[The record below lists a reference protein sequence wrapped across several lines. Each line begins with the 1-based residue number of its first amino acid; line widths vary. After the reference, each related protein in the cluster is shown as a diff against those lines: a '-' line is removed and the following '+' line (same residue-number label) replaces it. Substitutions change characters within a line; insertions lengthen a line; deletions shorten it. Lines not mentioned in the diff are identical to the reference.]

1 MSQEDSPDAP
11 KYGLSALAITSVLL
25 LAAAA
30 GVIGWL
36 ALGGEEYHDR
46 FGRGIPVVVLP
57 LPSAESP
64 AAETAAPAQ
73 PVEPGP
79 PLAAGGGA
87 VKRASGP
94 AERAFSTPPAGPKE
108 AAGAVMKGAA
118 PEASP
123 EAPAEAPAKAPKA
136 DTSEKSLA
144 EGPVRK
150 PITPPARAKR
160 PPAKATP
167 LEKARAPVK
176 VEPPV
181 KAEVKT
187 ATPEPPAPV
196 KTPPKPP
203 AAEPKAKAK
212 APAKTKVTAKA
223 KPPSKA
229 EVKTATPEPPAPTRT
244 PPKPPAAGPKAKAKA
259 PAKTKPPA
267 KAEVKTATSEPA
279 KKDAS
284 KASPGETVVGETVVR
299 LRPSTVAPKASS
311 PVPGPPKALSNIIT
325 RRSPLKPAPD
335 PGLTEKSE
343 LGLLPVIGDDGRKP
357 WLVYARRFDE
367 RDRRPRIA
375 LVIVGLGLSEAST
388 QAAIQRLPGAVT
400 LAFAPYAKTLDYWI
414 PLARAAG
421 HEVLLAL
428 PMEPDNFPADDPG
441 PHALLTSLAAAENLK
456 RLRWVLSRTSGYV
469 GVINDMGS
477 RFTTSRRHLDPVLAE
492 LKRRGL
498 MFVDSGASLRSVAAR
513 MATRIGLAR
522 AINNRFIDVKASR
535 EAIDKRLSELERIAR
550 ASGHA
555 LGVGAAY
562 PVTFERVGRWLR
574 QFEKKGL
581 ILVPVS
587 AIANKQ
593 PD

>member
-11 KYGLSALAITSVLL
+11 KYGPKYGRSALAITSVLL

-36 ALGGEEYHDR
+36 ALGGEEYQDR
-46 FGRGIPVVVLP
+46 FGHRIPVVILP

-64 AAETAAPAQ
+64 AAETGAPAQ

-79 PLAAGGGA
+79 SLVAGGGA
-87 VKRASGP
+87 EEDASKPAKRAETS
-94 AERAFSTPPAGPKE
+94 PPTGPKE
-108 AAGAVMKGAA
+108 AAGAVTKGAA
-118 PEASP
+118 PEAP
-123 EAPAEAPAKAPKA
+123 PKAPPKAPKV

-144 EGPVRK
+144 EVPVRK
-150 PITPPARAKR
+150 PRTPAAKAKTPA
-160 PPAKATP
+160 AKATP
-167 LEKARAPVK
+167 PEKARAPVK
-176 VEPPV
+176 VGAPVKVEAPV
-181 KAEVKT
+181 KAEVQTAPPEPPAKAKAPSKPAATEPKANAKAKSKASPTVETPVKAEVET
-187 ATPEPPAPV
+187 ATPEPPASV
-196 KTPPKPP
+196 
-203 AAEPKAKAK
+203 
-212 APAKTKVTAKA
+212 
-223 KPPSKA
+223 
-229 EVKTATPEPPAPTRT
+229 EPPAPET
-244 PPKPPAAGPKAKAKA
+244 P
-259 PAKTKPPA
+259 
-267 KAEVKTATSEPA
+267 EPA

-284 KASPGETVVGETVVR
+284 KASRGKTAVGETAVGETVVR
-299 LRPSTVAPKASS
+299 LRPSTIAPKTSS
-311 PVPGPPKALSNIIT
+311 PVSGPPKTLSDIIT
-325 RRSPLKPAPD
+325 RRSALKPAPD
-335 PGLTEKSE
+335 PGLTEKSG

-400 LAFAPYAKTLDYWI
+400 LAFAPYAKTLDRWI

-421 HEVLLAL
+421 HEVLLTL

-441 PHALLTSLAAAENLK
+441 PHTLLTSLAPAENLK

-469 GVINDMGS
+469 GVINDMGA
-477 RFTTSRRHLDPVLAE
+477 RFTTSSRHLDPVLGE

-535 EAIDKRLSELERIAR
+535 EAIDQRLSEIERIAR
-550 ASGHA
+550 TSGHA
-555 LGVGAAY
+555 LGVGTPY

-574 QFEKKGL
+574 GFEKKGL
-581 ILVPVS
+581 VLVPVS
-587 AIANKQ
+587 ALANKQ

>member
-36 ALGGEEYHDR
+36 ALGGEEYQDR
-46 FGRGIPVVVLP
+46 FGRRIPVVVLP

-64 AAETAAPAQ
+64 AVETGAPAQ
-73 PVEPGP
+73 QVEPGP
-79 PLAAGGGA
+79 PLAAEGGTAKGA
-87 VKRASGP
+87 SKP
-94 AERAFSTPPAGPKE
+94 AERAEPNPPAGPEETAKASLE
-108 AAGAVMKGAA
+108 APSKTPKTA
-118 PEASP
+118 P
-123 EAPAEAPAKAPKA
+123 EAPAKVTQLGK
-136 DTSEKSLA
+136 TK
-144 EGPVRK
+144 
-150 PITPPARAKR
+150 
-160 PPAKATP
+160 
-167 LEKARAPVK
+167 APVK
-176 VEPPV
+176 VE
-181 KAEVKT
+181 T
-187 ATPEPPAPV
+187 ATPEPPASV
-196 KTPPKPP
+196 
-203 AAEPKAKAK
+203 
-212 APAKTKVTAKA
+212 
-223 KPPSKA
+223 
-229 EVKTATPEPPAPTRT
+229 EPPAPET
-244 PPKPPAAGPKAKAKA
+244 P
-259 PAKTKPPA
+259 
-267 KAEVKTATSEPA
+267 EPA

-284 KASPGETVVGETVVR
+284 KASRGKTAVGETVVR
-299 LRPSTVAPKASS
+299 LRPSTIAPKTSS
-311 PVPGPPKALSNIIT
+311 PVSGPPKTLSDIIT
-325 RRSPLKPAPD
+325 RRSALKPAPD
-335 PGLTEKSE
+335 PGLTEKSG

-400 LAFAPYAKTLDYWI
+400 LAFAPYAKTLDRWI

-421 HEVLLAL
+421 HEVLLTL

-441 PHALLTSLAAAENLK
+441 PHTLLTSLAPAENLK

-469 GVINDMGS
+469 GVINDMGA
-477 RFTTSRRHLDPVLAE
+477 RFTTSSRHLDPVLGE

-535 EAIDKRLSELERIAR
+535 AAIDQRLSEIERIAR
-550 ASGHA
+550 TSGHA
-555 LGVGAAY
+555 LGVGTPY

-574 QFEKKGL
+574 GFEKKGL

-587 AIANKQ
+587 AVANKQ

>member
-36 ALGGEEYHDR
+36 ALGGEEYQDR
-46 FGRGIPVVVLP
+46 FGRRIPVVVLP

-64 AAETAAPAQ
+64 AVETGAPAQ

-79 PLAAGGGA
+79 PLAAEGGTAKGA
-87 VKRASGP
+87 SKP
-94 AERAFSTPPAGPKE
+94 AERAEPNPPAGPEETAKASLE
-108 AAGAVMKGAA
+108 APPKTPKTA
-118 PEASP
+118 P
-123 EAPAEAPAKAPKA
+123 EAPAKV
-136 DTSEKSLA
+136 TQ
-144 EGPVRK
+144 
-150 PITPPARAKR
+150 
-160 PPAKATP
+160 
-167 LEKARAPVK
+167 LEKTKAPVK
-176 VEPPV
+176 VE
-181 KAEVKT
+181 T
-187 ATPEPPAPV
+187 ATPEPPAPA
-196 KTPPKPP
+196 KTPPKKP
-203 AAEPKAKAK
+203 AAPEPKAKAK
-212 APAKTKVTAKA
+212 AKSKATAKS
-223 KPPSKA
+223 KP
-229 EVKTATPEPPAPTRT
+229 T
-244 PPKPPAAGPKAKAKA
+244 
-259 PAKTKPPA
+259 A
-267 KAEVKTATSEPA
+267 KAEVKTAPPEPA

-284 KASPGETVVGETVVR
+284 KASRGETVVR
-299 LRPSTVAPKASS
+299 LRPSTVAPKAPS

-325 RRSPLKPAPD
+325 RRSALSPAPD
-335 PGLTEKSE
+335 PGLTEKSG

-357 WLVYARRFDE
+357 WLVYARGFDD

-400 LAFAPYAKTLDYWI
+400 LAFAPYAKTLDRWI

-421 HEVLLAL
+421 HEVLLTL

-441 PHALLTSLAAAENLK
+441 PHTLLTSLAPAENLK

-477 RFTTSRRHLDPVLAE
+477 RFTTSSRHLDPVLGE

-535 EAIDKRLSELERIAR
+535 EAIDQRLSELERIAR
-550 ASGHA
+550 TSGHA
-555 LGVGAAY
+555 LGVGTTY

-574 QFEKKGL
+574 RFEKKGL

-587 AIANKQ
+587 ALANKQ

>member
-11 KYGLSALAITSVLL
+11 KYGPKYGRSALAITSVLL

-36 ALGGEEYHDR
+36 ALGGEEYQDR
-46 FGRGIPVVVLP
+46 FGPRIPVVILP

-64 AAETAAPAQ
+64 AAETGAPVQ

-79 PLAAGGGA
+79 PLVAGGGA
-87 VKRASGP
+87 EEGASKP
-94 AERAFSTPPAGPKE
+94 AERAESSPPAGPKE
-108 AAGAVMKGAA
+108 AAGAVTKGAA
-118 PEASP
+118 PEAPP
-123 EAPAEAPAKAPKA
+123 EAPPKAPKV

-144 EGPVRK
+144 EVPVRK
-150 PITPPARAKR
+150 PRTPAAKAKTPA
-160 PPAKATP
+160 AKATP
-167 LEKARAPVK
+167 PEKARAPAK
-176 VEPPV
+176 VEAPGKAEVKTAPPEPPAKAKTPPKPAGTGPKAKAKTPSKPAATEPKVKAKAKSKASSTAETPV
-181 KAEVKT
+181 KAEVET
-187 ATPEPPAPV
+187 ATPEPPASV
-196 KTPPKPP
+196 
-203 AAEPKAKAK
+203 
-212 APAKTKVTAKA
+212 
-223 KPPSKA
+223 
-229 EVKTATPEPPAPTRT
+229 EPPAPET
-244 PPKPPAAGPKAKAKA
+244 P
-259 PAKTKPPA
+259 
-267 KAEVKTATSEPA
+267 EPA
-279 KKDAS
+279 KKEAS
-284 KASPGETVVGETVVR
+284 RASRGETAVGETAVGETVVR
-299 LRPSTVAPKASS
+299 LRPSTIAPKTSS
-311 PVPGPPKALSNIIT
+311 PVPGPPKALSDIIT
-325 RRSPLKPAPD
+325 RRSALKPAPD
-335 PGLTEKSE
+335 PGLTEKSG

-357 WLVYARRFDE
+357 WLVYARGFDE

-400 LAFAPYAKTLDYWI
+400 LAFAPYAKTLDRWI

-421 HEVLLAL
+421 HEVLLTL

-441 PHALLTSLAAAENLK
+441 PHTLLTSLAPAENLK

-469 GVINDMGS
+469 GVINDMGA
-477 RFTTSRRHLDPVLAE
+477 RFTTSSRHLDPVLGE

-535 EAIDKRLSELERIAR
+535 EAIDQRLSEIERIAR
-550 ASGHA
+550 TSGHA
-555 LGVGAAY
+555 LGVGTPY

-574 QFEKKGL
+574 GFEKKGL

-587 AIANKQ
+587 AVANKQ

>member
-1 MSQEDSPDAP
+1 MNQEDSPEAP

-36 ALGGEEYHDR
+36 ALGGEEYQDR
-46 FGRGIPVVVLP
+46 FGRRIPVVILP

-64 AAETAAPAQ
+64 AVETVATETGAPAQ
-73 PVEPGP
+73 PEEPSP
-79 PLAAGGGA
+79 PLTADDGA
-87 VKRASGP
+87 NVGAPKP
-94 AERAFSTPPAGPKE
+94 AERAFSSPPEPKVKTPPEKAKI
-108 AAGAVMKGAA
+108 AKKSAA
-118 PEASP
+118 PK
-123 EAPAEAPAKAPKA
+123 PAAK
-136 DTSEKSLA
+136 
-144 EGPVRK
+144 K
-150 PITPPARAKR
+150 PPPAPEPKTRTAEKAKT

-167 LEKARAPVK
+167 PEKAKA
-176 VEPPV
+176 PV
-181 KAEVKT
+181 KAEVET
-187 ATPEPPAPV
+187 ATPEPPAPA
-196 KTPPKPP
+196 KTPPKKP
-203 AAEPKAKAK
+203 AAPEPKAKAK
-212 APAKTKVTAKA
+212 AKAKVPAKTKPAAKA
-223 KPPSKA
+223 PVKA
-229 EVKTATPEPPAPTRT
+229 EIETATPEPPVAPEPAVT
-244 PPKPPAAGPKAKAKA
+244 PK
-259 PAKTKPPA
+259 
-267 KAEVKTATSEPA
+267 PA
-279 KKDAS
+279 KKETS
-284 KASPGETVVGETVVR
+284 KATQEKTAAGETAAGKTVVR
-299 LRPSTVAPKASS
+299 LRPSAVAPKAPS
-311 PVPGPPKALSNIIT
+311 PVPGAPKALSNIIT
-325 RRSPLKPAPD
+325 RRSALSPAPD
-335 PGLTEKSE
+335 PGLTEKSG

-357 WLVYARRFDE
+357 WLVYARRFDD

-400 LAFAPYAKTLDYWI
+400 LAFAPYAKTLDRWI

-421 HEVLLAL
+421 HEVLLTL

-441 PHALLTSLAAAENLK
+441 PHTLLTSLAAAENLK
-456 RLRWVLSRTSGYV
+456 RLRWVLSRSSGYV

-477 RFTTSRRHLDPVLAE
+477 RFTTSGRHLDPILAE

-535 EAIDKRLSELERIAR
+535 EAIDQRLAELERIAR
-550 ASGHA
+550 TSGHA
-555 LGVGAAY
+555 LGVGTTY

-587 AIANKQ
+587 ALANKQ

>member
-11 KYGLSALAITSVLL
+11 KYGPKYGRSALAITSVLL

-36 ALGGEEYHDR
+36 ALGGEEYQDR
-46 FGRGIPVVVLP
+46 FGRRIPVVILP

-64 AAETAAPAQ
+64 AAETGAPAQ

-79 PLAAGGGA
+79 SLVAGGGA
-87 VKRASGP
+87 EEGASKP
-94 AERAFSTPPAGPKE
+94 AERAFSSPPTGPKE
-108 AAGAVMKGAA
+108 AAGAVTKGAA
-118 PEASP
+118 PEAPP
-123 EAPAEAPAKAPKA
+123 EVPPKAPPKTPKV
-136 DTSEKSLA
+136 DTSEKSPA
-144 EGPVRK
+144 EVPVRK
-150 PITPPARAKR
+150 PRTPA
-160 PPAKATP
+160 AKATP
-167 LEKARAPVK
+167 PEKARAPAKVGPPVK
-176 VEPPV
+176 VEAPV
-181 KAEVKT
+181 KAEVET
-187 ATPEPPAPV
+187 ATPEPPASV
-196 KTPPKPP
+196 
-203 AAEPKAKAK
+203 
-212 APAKTKVTAKA
+212 
-223 KPPSKA
+223 
-229 EVKTATPEPPAPTRT
+229 EPPAPET
-244 PPKPPAAGPKAKAKA
+244 P
-259 PAKTKPPA
+259 
-267 KAEVKTATSEPA
+267 EPA

-284 KASPGETVVGETVVR
+284 KASRGKTAVGETAVGETVVR
-299 LRPSTVAPKASS
+299 LRPSTIAPKTSS
-311 PVPGPPKALSNIIT
+311 PVSGPPKTLSDIIT
-325 RRSPLKPAPD
+325 RRSALKPAPD
-335 PGLTEKSE
+335 PGLTEKSG

-367 RDRRPRIA
+367 SDRRPRIA

-400 LAFAPYAKTLDYWI
+400 LAFAPYAKTLDRWI

-421 HEVLLAL
+421 HEVLLTL

-441 PHALLTSLAAAENLK
+441 PHTLLTSLAPAENLK

-469 GVINDMGS
+469 GVINDMGA
-477 RFTTSRRHLDPVLAE
+477 RFTTSSRHLDPVLGE

-535 EAIDKRLSELERIAR
+535 EAIDQRLSEIERIAR
-550 ASGHA
+550 TSGHA
-555 LGVGAAY
+555 LGVGTPY

-574 QFEKKGL
+574 GFEKKGL
-581 ILVPVS
+581 VLVPVS
-587 AIANKQ
+587 ALANKQ

>member
-11 KYGLSALAITSVLL
+11 KYGPKYGRSALAITSVLL

-36 ALGGEEYHDR
+36 ALGGEEYQDR
-46 FGRGIPVVVLP
+46 FGRRIPVVILP

-64 AAETAAPAQ
+64 AAETGAPAQ

-79 PLAAGGGA
+79 SLVAGGGA
-87 VKRASGP
+87 EEDASKPAKRAETS
-94 AERAFSTPPAGPKE
+94 PPTGPKE
-108 AAGAVMKGAA
+108 AAGAVTKGAA
-118 PEASP
+118 PEAP
-123 EAPAEAPAKAPKA
+123 PKAPPKAPKV

-144 EGPVRK
+144 EVPVRK
-150 PITPPARAKR
+150 PRTPAAKAKTPA
-160 PPAKATP
+160 AKATP
-167 LEKARAPVK
+167 PEKARAPAKVGVPVK
-176 VEPPV
+176 VEAPV

-187 ATPEPPAPV
+187 APPEPPAEA
-196 KTPPKPP
+196 KTPPKPAATGPKAKAETPSKP
-203 AAEPKAKAK
+203 AATEPKAKAK
-212 APAKTKVTAKA
+212 AKSKASSTAETA
-223 KPPSKA
+223 VKA
-229 EVKTATPEPPAPTRT
+229 EVETATPEPPASVE
-244 PPKPPAAGPKAKAKA
+244 PPAPET
-259 PAKTKPPA
+259 P
-267 KAEVKTATSEPA
+267 EPT

-284 KASPGETVVGETVVR
+284 KASRGKTAVGETVVR
-299 LRPSTVAPKASS
+299 LRPSTIAPKTSS
-311 PVPGPPKALSNIIT
+311 PVSGPPKMWSDIIT
-325 RRSPLKPAPD
+325 RRSALKPAPD
-335 PGLTEKSE
+335 PGLTEKSG

-357 WLVYARRFDE
+357 WLVYARGFDD

-400 LAFAPYAKTLDYWI
+400 LAFAPYAKTLDRWI

-421 HEVLLAL
+421 HEVLLTL

-441 PHALLTSLAAAENLK
+441 PHTLLTSLAPAENLK

-469 GVINDMGS
+469 GVINDMGA
-477 RFTTSRRHLDPVLAE
+477 RFTTSSRHLDPILGE

-535 EAIDKRLSELERIAR
+535 EAIDQRLSEIERIAR
-550 ASGHA
+550 TSGHA
-555 LGVGAAY
+555 LGVGTPY

-574 QFEKKGL
+574 GFEKKGL

-587 AIANKQ
+587 AVANKQ

>member
-11 KYGLSALAITSVLL
+11 KYGPKYGRSALAITSVLL

-36 ALGGEEYHDR
+36 ALGGEEYQDR
-46 FGRGIPVVVLP
+46 FGRRIPVVILP

-64 AAETAAPAQ
+64 AAETGAPAQ

-79 PLAAGGGA
+79 SLVPGGGA
-87 VKRASGP
+87 EEGASKP
-94 AERAFSTPPAGPKE
+94 AERAFSSPPTGPKE
-108 AAGAVMKGAA
+108 AAGAVTKGAA
-118 PEASP
+118 PEAPP
-123 EAPAEAPAKAPKA
+123 EVPPKAPPKTPKV
-136 DTSEKSLA
+136 DTSEKSPA
-144 EGPVRK
+144 EVPVRK
-150 PITPPARAKR
+150 PRTPA
-160 PPAKATP
+160 AKATP
-167 LEKARAPVK
+167 PEKARAPAKVGPPVK
-176 VEPPV
+176 VEAPV
-181 KAEVKT
+181 KAEVQTAPPEPPAEAKTPPKPAATGPKAKTETPSKPAATEPKVKAKAKSKASSTAETPVKAEVET
-187 ATPEPPAPV
+187 ATPEPPASV
-196 KTPPKPP
+196 
-203 AAEPKAKAK
+203 
-212 APAKTKVTAKA
+212 
-223 KPPSKA
+223 
-229 EVKTATPEPPAPTRT
+229 EPPAPET
-244 PPKPPAAGPKAKAKA
+244 P
-259 PAKTKPPA
+259 
-267 KAEVKTATSEPA
+267 EPA

-284 KASPGETVVGETVVR
+284 KASRGKTAVGETAVGETVVR
-299 LRPSTVAPKASS
+299 LRPSTIAPKTPS
-311 PVPGPPKALSNIIT
+311 PVSGPPKTLSDIIT
-325 RRSPLKPAPD
+325 RRSALKPAPD
-335 PGLTEKSE
+335 PGLTEKSG

-367 RDRRPRIA
+367 SDRRPRIA

-400 LAFAPYAKTLDYWI
+400 LAFAPYAKTLDRWI

-421 HEVLLAL
+421 HEVLLTL

-441 PHALLTSLAAAENLK
+441 PHTLLTSLAPAENLK

-469 GVINDMGS
+469 GVINDMGA
-477 RFTTSRRHLDPVLAE
+477 RFTTSSRHLDPVLGE

-535 EAIDKRLSELERIAR
+535 EAIDQRLSEIERIAR
-550 ASGHA
+550 TSGHA
-555 LGVGAAY
+555 LGVGTPY

-574 QFEKKGL
+574 GFEKKGL
-581 ILVPVS
+581 VLVPVS
-587 AIANKQ
+587 ALANKQ

>member
-25 LAAAA
+25 LAATA

-36 ALGGEEYHDR
+36 ALGGEEYQDR
-46 FGRGIPVVVLP
+46 FGRRIPVVVLP

-64 AAETAAPAQ
+64 AVETGAPAQ
-73 PVEPGP
+73 QVEPDP
-79 PLAAGGGA
+79 PLAAEGGTAKGA
-87 VKRASGP
+87 SKP
-94 AERAFSTPPAGPKE
+94 AERAFPTPPAGPKE
-108 AAGAVMKGAA
+108 AAGAVMKDAA
-118 PEASP
+118 PEAPP
-123 EAPAEAPAKAPKA
+123 EAAPKA
-136 DTSEKSLA
+136 PPEAAKLDRSEKSLA
-144 EGPVRK
+144 EVPVRK
-150 PITPPARAKR
+150 PKTPAARAKT
-160 PPAKATP
+160 PPKKPAAPEPKAKTKAKSKATAKTKP
-167 LEKARAPVK
+167 AA
-176 VEPPV
+176 

-187 ATPEPPAPV
+187 ATPEPPAKA
-196 KTPPKPP
+196 KTPPKP
-203 AAEPKAKAK
+203 AAPEPKAKAK
-212 APAKTKVTAKA
+212 AK
-223 KPPSKA
+223 
-229 EVKTATPEPPAPTRT
+229 
-244 PPKPPAAGPKAKAKA
+244 
-259 PAKTKPPA
+259 
-267 KAEVKTATSEPA
+267 
-279 KKDAS
+279 S
-284 KASPGETVVGETVVR
+284 KASRGETVVR
-299 LRPSTVAPKASS
+299 LRPSTVAPKAPS

-325 RRSPLKPAPD
+325 RRSALSPAPD
-335 PGLTEKSE
+335 PGLTEKSG

-357 WLVYARRFDE
+357 WLVYARGFDD

-400 LAFAPYAKTLDYWI
+400 LAFAPYAKTLDRWI

-421 HEVLLAL
+421 HEVLLTL
-428 PMEPDNFPADDPG
+428 PMEPDSFPADDPG
-441 PHALLTSLAAAENLK
+441 PHTLLTSLAPAENLK

-477 RFTTSRRHLDPVLAE
+477 RFTTSSRHLDPVLGE

-535 EAIDKRLSELERIAR
+535 EAIDQRLSELERIAR
-550 ASGHA
+550 TSGQA
-555 LGVGAAY
+555 LGVGTTY

-574 QFEKKGL
+574 RFEKKGL

-587 AIANKQ
+587 ALANKQ

>member
-1 MSQEDSPDAP
+1 MNQEDSPEAP

-36 ALGGEEYHDR
+36 ALGGEEYQDR
-46 FGRGIPVVVLP
+46 FGRRIPVVILP

-64 AAETAAPAQ
+64 AVETVATETGAPAQ
-73 PVEPGP
+73 PEEPSP
-79 PLAAGGGA
+79 PLTADDGA
-87 VKRASGP
+87 NVGAPKP
-94 AERAFSTPPAGPKE
+94 AERAFSSPPEPKVKTPPEKAKI
-108 AAGAVMKGAA
+108 AKKSAA
-118 PEASP
+118 PK
-123 EAPAEAPAKAPKA
+123 PAAK
-136 DTSEKSLA
+136 
-144 EGPVRK
+144 K
-150 PITPPARAKR
+150 PPPAPEPKTRTAEKAKT

-167 LEKARAPVK
+167 PEKAKA
-176 VEPPV
+176 PV
-181 KAEVKT
+181 KAEVET
-187 ATPEPPAPV
+187 VTPEPPAKA
-196 KTPPKPP
+196 KTPPKP
-203 AAEPKAKAK
+203 AAPEPKAKAK
-212 APAKTKVTAKA
+212 AKAKVPAKTKPAAKA
-223 KPPSKA
+223 PVKA
-229 EVKTATPEPPAPTRT
+229 EIETATPEPPVAPEPAVT
-244 PPKPPAAGPKAKAKA
+244 PK
-259 PAKTKPPA
+259 
-267 KAEVKTATSEPA
+267 PA
-279 KKDAS
+279 KKETS
-284 KASPGETVVGETVVR
+284 KATQEKTAAGETAAGKTVVR
-299 LRPSTVAPKASS
+299 LRPSAVAPKAPS
-311 PVPGPPKALSNIIT
+311 PVPGAPKALSNIIT
-325 RRSPLKPAPD
+325 RRSALSPAPD
-335 PGLTEKSE
+335 PGLTEKSG

-357 WLVYARRFDE
+357 WLVYARRFDD

-400 LAFAPYAKTLDYWI
+400 LAFAPYAKTLDRWI

-421 HEVLLAL
+421 HEVLLTL

-441 PHALLTSLAAAENLK
+441 PHTLLTSLAAAENLK
-456 RLRWVLSRTSGYV
+456 RLRWVLSRSSGYV

-477 RFTTSRRHLDPVLAE
+477 RFTTSGRHLDPILAE

-535 EAIDKRLSELERIAR
+535 EAIDQRLAELERIAR
-550 ASGHA
+550 TSGHA
-555 LGVGAAY
+555 LGVGTTY

-587 AIANKQ
+587 ALANKQ